1 MAGGAMT
8 DAPWD
13 ALARELDAWG
23 AAGRTATLWWR
34 DDDAEAPSAALDRLL
49 ALGAGRA
56 PVALAVI
63 PQPTGEALAR
73 RLATAP
79 NVRVLQHGWAH
90 RNHRPAGAR
99 SAEFAADRPLEVMTA
114 ELARGRDHLAQ
125 LFGAR
130 GLAVLVPPWN
140 RIDEAVVAALPALGL
155 GGLSCFGPRAPGPVL
170 TVNTHVDPIAWRGGR
185 GFVGDAKALG
195 DLTHHLAARRAGTV
209 DDAEPTGLLTHHL
222 GHDEALWRFLDTL
235 LARTAA
241 HPAARWLDPRAVF
254 A

>member
-1 MAGGAMT
+1 MT

-13 ALARELDAWG
+13 GLARELDAWG
-23 AAGRTATLWWR
+23 AAGRVASLWWR

-49 ALGAGRA
+49 GLGVGRA
-56 PVALAVI
+56 PVALAVV
-63 PQPTGEALAR
+63 PEPAGPALAR

-90 RNHRPAGAR
+90 LNHRPAGER
-99 SAEFAADRPLEVMTA
+99 SAEFAADRPLEVMTD
-114 ELARGRDHLAQ
+114 ELRRGRAHLLD

-130 GLAVLVPPWN
+130 CLPVLVPPWN
-140 RIDEAVVAALPALGL
+140 RIDAAVVGALPALGL
-155 GGLSCFGPRAPGPVL
+155 TGLSCFGPRAAAAVA

-195 DLTHHLAARRAGTV
+195 DLVHHLAARRAGTV
-209 DDAEPTGLLTHHL
+209 DRAEPTGLLTHHL
-222 GHDEALWRFLDTL
+222 VHDAALWRFLEAL

-241 HPAARWLDPRAVF
+241 HPAARWLDPREVF